1 MRKSRAPAQGIKV
14 PTKRQKHVEDCNVE
28 EVARAGAAGKSTS
41 EGQLVCWLA
50 SSMPLDRK
58 IETAVAAMPL
68 GGSSGEMDHAT
79 VSPRLACAVLQ
90 FSANAL
96 LRSTPTVAPTQGGA
110 AQAANTL
117 KREEPQRGF
126 LSVALWALVESS
138 LHTAPD
144 QVASTVSGVGG
155 HLVRPIHAA
164 LATVM
169 GRCRAIVCEDGD
181 SEAGDVSEHV
191 SMARSVIAV
200 LSLLRGPH
208 AASFQPHMSVL
219 CSMLSSL
226 AADLTAVLDGLA
238 TQVSAAARRR
248 KKVSGHDNRAEE
260 IRLVVNRAAHIV
272 IETISTVS
280 LAARRAPNQ
289 RKIFSMAVDELIA
302 PTTMLFAACS
312 HMQQTVALA
321 KSAGHSSS
329 AKLAEAAA
337 DEGWKAYRILE
348 SLIGATLFS
357 EEHLTDLPLA
367 YSFRTIDKGGAQ
379 LSVQREETV
388 VAGGAGSETGD
399 GARKGKSKKMRG
411 ASGGAGYRGDKLKS
425 YQAALFS
432 KLLALAQGE
441 RPAQPAKGEG
451 EKSGLGDSR
460 EGSATDKNGGGSM
473 SKEQAASLHW
483 FPELLRLF
491 VVCARRS
498 ADPSVNLDE
507 FELAFGEQDSR
518 SLIGA
523 NTGGGSKVGG
533 VGDAGGKVK
542 KRKKE
547 GESNVGVVAEMDFCR
562 ELLYLA
568 DAATGKHI
576 AGQQASKH
584 PDDKVLLLV
593 RVYANIL
600 ETVVHLDVYR
610 AHIFSEAGE
619 VKPFLR
625 HLVDVL
631 VSLGLSADCAEAG
644 ACGQSGSNGVVEAL
658 LQGVS
663 HMLSIDHTAVE
674 PHAQALSSL
683 AMSTLRTST
692 PNSVAA
698 SAACGAAVGF
708 LSSIS
713 RTMSRL
719 NQGERFMEWFLA
731 ALRQHALPP
740 IDAVRDASLLAFR
753 SVCKKWSARVRTQ
766 VRVHAR
772 ASLPLVWTGC
782 ICVVV
787 CVCVSAK
794 ERCVLSC
801 HWTHCNATASQL
813 QLSCNAAATQLQ
825 RSCNAN
831 ATQLQRNCNA
841 AAAQQQ
847 RNCNAAAT
855 HRMCLCVCP
864 RESCVH
870 ESERERVSASLD
882 D

>member
-1 MRKSRAPAQGIKV
+1 MAPAMRNSRTPAQGIKV

-28 EVARAGAAGKSTS
+28 EVKRAGAAGKSTS

-58 IETAVAAMPL
+58 IEAAVAAMPL
-68 GGSSGEMDHAT
+68 CGSSGEIDHAT

-110 AQAANTL
+110 AQAANTP
-117 KREEPQRGF
+117 KREDPQRGF

-169 GRCRAIVCEDGD
+169 SRCRAIVCEDGD
-181 SEAGDVSEHV
+181 SEASDVSEHV

-208 AASFQPHMSVL
+208 ADSFQPHMSVL

-226 AADLTAVLDGLA
+226 AVDLTAVLDGLA

-329 AKLAEAAA
+329 VKLAEAAA
-337 DEGWKAYRILE
+337 DEGWKAYRTLE

-367 YSFRTIDKGGAQ
+367 YSFRTLDKGGAQ
-379 LSVQREETV
+379 LSVQREETGV
-388 VAGGAGSETGD
+388 VAGGAGSEAGD

-411 ASGGAGYRGDKLKS
+411 ASGGAGYRGDKVKS

-451 EKSGLGDSR
+451 KKSGLGDGR
-460 EGSATDKNGGGSM
+460 EGSATDKDGGGSM

-491 VVCARRS
+491 VVCARCS
-498 ADPSVNLDE
+498 ADPSANLDE

-533 VGDAGGKVK
+533 VGVAGGKVK

-568 DAATGKHI
+568 DAATGEHI

-631 VSLGLSADCAEAG
+631 VSLGLSADCAEVG
-644 ACGQSGSNGVVEAL
+644 ACGQSGSNEMVEAL

-692 PNSVAA
+692 PNSVTA

-753 SVCKKWSARVRTQ
+753 SVCKKWRARVRTQ

-772 ASLPLVWTGC
+772 VSLPQC
-782 ICVVV
+782 PY
-787 CVCVSAK
+787 
-794 ERCVLSC
+794 
-801 HWTHCNATASQL
+801 
-813 QLSCNAAATQLQ
+813 
-825 RSCNAN
+825 
-831 ATQLQRNCNA
+831 
-841 AAAQQQ
+841 
-847 RNCNAAAT
+847 
-855 HRMCLCVCP
+855 LCV
-864 RESCVH
+864 R
-870 ESERERVSASLD
+870 
-882 D
+882 